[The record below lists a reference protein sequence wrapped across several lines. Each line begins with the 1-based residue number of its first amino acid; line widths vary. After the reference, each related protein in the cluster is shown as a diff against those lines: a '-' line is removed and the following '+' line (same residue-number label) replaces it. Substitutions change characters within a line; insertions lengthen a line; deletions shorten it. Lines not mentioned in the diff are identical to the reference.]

1 MKAIGAAGATFL
13 SAVLAITAA
22 GAGGPAVPGM
32 VAAYDFYFG
41 GLRAGELTVSADFG
55 PEAYSAGAEFRTT
68 GIAGLFSDTEM
79 KVATEGRV
87 GSAGLTPVRF
97 TSNERD
103 EGDLQV
109 VEVAFSGS
117 GPTAVSAEPAFK
129 PKPWSIEARDQR
141 GAVDPLSAI
150 LHALA
155 PAPAEQACN
164 RRVEAFDGERRFAFE
179 FGPVSHN
186 GEMLTCEGA
195 YVRLA
200 GFRPSKMQNLPRLPL
215 HMTLARR
222 PDGLYQLVQ
231 LESEMKYGTV
241 VMRLRGWE

>member
-1 MKAIGAAGATFL
+1 MKTIGAAGAILL
-13 SAVLAITAA
+13 SGVLAAAAA
-22 GAGGPAVPGM
+22 GAGGPAVPGL
-32 VAAYDFYFG
+32 AATYDFYFG

-55 PEAYSAGAEFRTT
+55 PDAYSAGAEFRTT

-79 KVATEGRV
+79 KVATEGRI
-87 GSAGLTPVRF
+87 GSAGFTPVRF

-103 EGDLQV
+103 EGDLRV

-117 GPTAVSAEPAFK
+117 GPTTVRADPAFK
-129 PKPWSIEARDQR
+129 RKPWSIEARDQQ

-179 FGPVSHN
+179 FGPVSRE
-186 GEMLTCEGA
+186 GDTLTCEGA

-200 GFRPSKMQNLPRLPL
+200 GFRPSKMQKLPRLPL

-222 PDGLYQLVQ
+222 ADGLYQLVQ
-231 LESEMKYGTV
+231 LESKMRYGTV
-241 VMRLRGWE
+241 VMRLRGWQ

>member
-1 MKAIGAAGATFL
+1 MRAVIAAAATIL
-13 SAVLAITAA
+13 SAMLVTVPS
-22 GAGGPAVPGM
+22 GAGSPAVPAM
-32 VAAYDFYFG
+32 AAAYDFYFG

-55 PEAYSAGAEFRTT
+55 PEAYRAGAEFRTT

-79 KVATEGRV
+79 KVATEGWV
-87 GSAGLTPVRF
+87 GSAGLSPVRF

-103 EGDLQV
+103 ESDLRV

-141 GAVDPLSAI
+141 GAIDPLSAI

-179 FGPVSHN
+179 FGPVA
-186 GEMLTCEGA
+186 GTGDTLTCEGA

-200 GFRPSKMQNLPRLPL
+200 GFRPSKMESLPRLPL
-215 HMTLARR
+215 HLTLARR
-222 PDGLYQLVQ
+222 PDGLYQVVL
-231 LESEMKYGTV
+231 LESAMKYGTV
-241 VMRLRGWE
+241 VMRLRGWD